1 MTIISVRPS
10 VIILKNNKLLVVHS
24 TYHNEDYFLL
34 PGGGIEGNE
43 TIFECAIRET
53 KEETN
58 QDIEIIKVVYLNDYI
73 TDKGRCLNIYLLGK
87 LKNYKETTH
96 HKDPCINEN
105 KIKKAEWIDLDK
117 LLELDFRP
125 KELIERIK
133 KDMPDFNSEDN
144 YFKD

>member
-1 MTIISVRPS
+1 MTKISVRPS
-10 VIILKNNKLLVVHS
+10 VIVLKDNKLLVVHS
-24 TYHNEDYFLL
+24 TYNSEDYFLL

-43 TIFECAIRET
+43 TIYECAIRET

-58 QDIEIIKVVYLNDYI
+58 QDIKIIKVAYLNDYI
-73 TDKGRCLNIYLLGK
+73 TDKGRCLNIYLLGR

-96 HKDPCINEN
+96 LKDPCINEN
-105 KIKKAEWIDLDK
+105 KIKKAEWINIDK

-133 KDMPDFNSEDN
+133 NDMPEFNVDDN
-144 YFKD
+144 FFAD